1 MVQTLIWRIVCN
13 KVFGGG
19 YGYSFVGKQWAKS
32 NRKHKSDNKENDLLK
47 TVPLSPCYFSVD
59 ETPMTQDGKT
69 QISADCSYW
78 TQIDKK
84 LQKWNKVNIAWVSY
98 EATIMS
104 QPWRSLLMSAYCSFM
119 ERHRRPASL
128 WAGCLYSAAPP
139 TLNSE
144 WFQRNKE
151 LSRWV
156 WVVMELSPTKDF
168 WFMPKN
174 KTKLH
179 WADTVNSCCHFTSLE
194 KMYKRNRS
202 NTPMWHFSV
211 QYYSCCNTT

>member
-13 KVFGGG
+13 TVFGGG
-19 YGYSFVGKQWAKS
+19 YGYSFVGKQWVNS
-32 NRKHKSDNKENDLLK
+32 NRKHKSDNKENNLLK

-59 ETPMTQDGKT
+59 ETLMTQDDKT

-84 LQKWNKVNIAWVSY
+84 LQKWKRRPHEKEGSSTAWVSY

-104 QPWRSLLMSAYCSFM
+104 QPCRSLLMSPYCSFM

-151 LSRWV
+151 LSLWV
-156 WVVMELSPTKDF
+156 WVVMELSPAKDF
-168 WFMPKN
+168 WFMPN
-174 KTKLH
+174 LEKTKQ
-179 WADTVNSCCHFTSLE
+179 S
-194 KMYKRNRS
+194 K
-202 NTPMWHFSV
+202 
-211 QYYSCCNTT
+211 TTLAHEQTR